1 MKPVQAPT
9 PPAARR
15 GGLSIRMR
23 LILTFAVVL
32 SILSALGVFA
42 LSRMGQLND
51 AMHHAI
57 DVSSAKL
64 ELALR
69 MAGDFYALEAAQA
82 ALLLADTLEEAGEA
96 HASIEARLE
105 SIEAYRSQLV
115 DLVGPEEERLIE
127 RFDAAFAEFSGVEH
141 EIAETIFADLEGV
154 PVPGAEASAG
164 ARAGAAFT
172 TSGSDRAEAE
182 LLFHT
187 EASAIIDAS
196 KDVLVQLV
204 ALEEET
210 LAADRDASYEAYAS
224 ARRMTIAGIVLAV
237 VIASVAAFWIIRSL
251 STGLGRATWAVRQVA
266 LGDTTIDLSD
276 RGGDEIGQL
285 LGELD
290 KMNTALSG
298 MASTAESIA
307 AGDLTVKARRRSE
320 ADRLGIAFEGMIAK
334 LREVIE
340 SVSISS
346 EGVAT
351 GAGALS
357 ATSQQL
363 SQGATQQA
371 AAAEE
376 ASAAMEEMS
385 ANIRQSAD
393 NASETEKI
401 AEAAALEATQSG
413 AAVKEAVEAM
423 KTIADKITIIQEIAR
438 QTDLLA
444 LNAAVEAARAG
455 PHGKGFA
462 VVAAEV
468 RKLAERSQD
477 AAGEIGELSSRT
489 VEVSVR
495 AGEQLEKLL
504 PSIRR
509 TADLVQE
516 ISAASR
522 EQNVGADQ
530 INQAIRELD
539 QVIQQNAGA
548 SNEASRVSSELAA
561 QSDELSGMIRYFDL
575 GRTHRPKS
583 ASRPASAAASRKLS
597 SSMADAWRKDAED
610 ELTEAGGLD
619 LDLGSMPDDEF
630 GEVARG

>member
-1 MKPVQAPT
+1 
-9 PPAARR
+9 
-15 GGLSIRMR
+15 MR
-23 LILTFAVVL
+23 LVLTFAVVL
-32 SILSALGVFA
+32 GILAALGVFA

-57 DVSSAKL
+57 DVSALKM

-69 MAGDFYALEAAQA
+69 MEADFYALEGEQA
-82 ALLLADTLEEAGEA
+82 ALLLAGTLGEA
-96 HASIEARLE
+96 RGLQADIDARLE
-105 SIEAYRSQLV
+105 TIAELRAQLAE
-115 DLVGPEEERLIE
+115 LAGAREERLLE
-127 RFDAAFAEFSGVEH
+127 RFDAAFADFARIEHDISELVFS
-141 EIAETIFADLEGV
+141 DLERGAG
-154 PVPGAEASAG
+154 PGAAGLGGLGAGGAAGASAG
-164 ARAGAAFT
+164 GRAQALELFR
-172 TSGSDRAEAE
+172 GS
-182 LLFHT
+182 
-187 EASAIIDAS
+187 ASDVVDAS
-196 KDVLVQLV
+196 KAVLIELV
-204 ALEEET
+204 DLEAQT
-210 LAADRDASYEAYAS
+210 LASDRDQSYATYAA
-224 ARRMTIAGIVLAV
+224 ARRMTLAGIALAV
-237 VIASVAAFWIIRSL
+237 VIAAAAAFWIVRSL
-251 STGLGRATWAVRQVA
+251 SSGLGRATWAVRQVA
-266 LGDTTIDLSD
+266 LGDTSIDLSD
-276 RGGDEIGQL
+276 RSGDEIGQL
-285 LGELD
+285 LGELEH
-290 KMNTALSG
+290 MNTALSG
-298 MASTAESIA
+298 MARTAEALA
-307 AGDLTVKARRRSE
+307 AGDLTVKARRRSD

-340 SVSISS
+340 SVSVSA

-363 SQGATQQA
+363 SQGATRQA

-401 AEAAALEATQSG
+401 AEAAAEEATQSG

-477 AAGEIGELSSRT
+477 AAGEIGELSGRT
-489 VEVSVR
+489 VEVSVK

-561 QSDELSGMIRYFDL
+561 QSDELSGLIRYFDL
-575 GRTHRPKS
+575 GKERRRRVEARPPLAPPK
-583 ASRPASAAASRKLS
+583 AQAEAD
-597 SSMADAWRKDAED
+597 DAWRKDAEAD
-610 ELTEAGGLD
+610 RAGSGGLD
-619 LDLGSMPDDEF
+619 LDLGSLPDDEF

>member
-1 MKPVQAPT
+1 
-9 PPAARR
+9 
-15 GGLSIRMR
+15 MR

-32 SILSALGVFA
+32 SIVTALGVFA

-51 AMHHAI
+51 AMHYAI

-69 MAGDFYALEAAQA
+69 MEGDFYALEGAQA
-82 ALLLADTLEEAGEA
+82 ALILSDTMEEARAAQALVE
-96 HASIEARLE
+96 ERLE
-105 SIEAYRSQLV
+105 TIETYRSQLV
-115 DLVGPEEERLIE
+115 ELAGPEEQRLVDD
-127 RFDAAFAEFSGVEH
+127 FDAAFADFSRIEH
-141 EIAETIFADLEGV
+141 EIADLVFADLERA
-154 PVPGAEASAG
+154 PGAEALGA
-164 ARAGAAFT
+164 ARAGAAFAA
-172 TSGSDRAEAE
+172 SGSGRDAAEA
-182 LLFHT
+182 LLNG
-187 EASAIIDAS
+187 EGKDVIDAS
-196 KDVLVQLV
+196 KSVLLQLV

-210 LAADRDASYEAYAS
+210 LAADRDASYAAYTT
-224 ARRMTIAGIVLAV
+224 ARQMTIAGIALAV
-237 VIASVAAFWIIRSL
+237 VIAAAAAFWIIRSL
-251 STGLGRATWAVRQVA
+251 GAGLARATWAVRQVA
-266 LGDTTIDLSD
+266 LGDTSIDLSD

-285 LGELD
+285 LGELER
-290 KMNTALSG
+290 MNVALTE
-298 MASTAESIA
+298 MAGTAEAIA
-307 AGDLTVKARRRSE
+307 GGDLTVNARRRSD
-320 ADRLGIAFEGMIAK
+320 ADRLGIAFEKMIAK

-340 SVSISS
+340 SVSVSA
-346 EGVAT
+346 EGVST

-401 AEAAALEATQSG
+401 AEAAAEEATQSG

-477 AAGEIGELSSRT
+477 AAGEIGELSGRT
-489 VEVSVR
+489 VSVSVK
-495 AGEQLEKLL
+495 AGEQLERLL

-561 QSDELSGMIRYFDL
+561 QSDELSGLIRYFDL
-575 GRTHRPKS
+575 GKTQRP
-583 ASRPASAAASRKLS
+583 AASRRPAL
-597 SSMADAWRKDAED
+597 APAPRPARKDAAAAWHKDAEED
-610 ELTEAGGLD
+610 RASSGGID
-619 LDLGSMPDDEF
+619 LDLGSLPDDEF
-630 GEVARG
+630 TEVARA